1 MKIVYIEDNV
11 ELRASIGALME
22 GEGRTVTCCATA
34 EEALALD
41 AQNRFDLVVTD
52 VSLPGLSGTDLARQ
66 LLKSAPD
73 RWIVL
78 CTGYELGP
86 YPAQWGPHVHVL
98 LKPFEIEDL
107 EGLLDGIQSRWSA
120 GQQPQA

>member
-1 MKIVYIEDNV
+1 MRIVYIEDNA

-22 GEGRTVTCCATA
+22 SEGRVVTCCAAA
-34 EEALALD
+34 EQALALD
-41 AQNRFDLVVTD
+41 AQERFDLVVTD
-52 VSLPGLSGTDLARQ
+52 VSLPGLSGTDLARE
-66 LLKSAPD
+66 LLKDAPD

-78 CTGYELGP
+78 CTGYDLGP

-107 EGLLDGIQSRWSA
+107 ESLLDDIQSQWSTS
-120 GQQPQA
+120 QQPRV